1 MVPCGARKARQKA
14 FYLFFLDIFFFFF
27 VLQEDMSSEPLE
39 GLDVYVVRGKKA
51 GEKVCC
57 WQVKLAAEGNYIQ

>member
-1 MVPCGARKARQKA
+1 MEQGKQDRRP
-14 FYLFFLDIFFFFF
+14 FILFFSSFLFFFFF
-27 VLQEDMSSEPLE
+27 FLQEDMSSEQLE
-39 GLDVYVVRGKKA
+39 ELDVYVVRGKKA